1 MSTDNSGDDA
11 RSDNWD
17 PLTAPVWD
25 PRDVDEP
32 TLAPPIEQFMPTDED
47 TMIRR
52 RPPLPPDADE
62 IIRGEYTGW
71 VPLIKSGE
79 SLDEAKAREESR
91 LASFDTSLP
100 NVDTNAWAP
109 IEVVANDESEFTA
122 PDDLASD
129 VSFTVREPIV
139 EVRPYSFPTEIVPDP
154 DFVVSPAEALEEA
167 RRRIAQMRA
176 SLQTNINRVSQSFEH
191 PIFTPVEVSVQEA
204 PAFVPAPEEV
214 ATPSEAANEIPEPV
228 IAEPIQTSEPNA
240 SFEAMFETDHDEV
253 VQTPI
258 APQPQSTFTQSA
270 PSHQESQP
278 VQAVKTETREEPR
291 VFTQSTQQASPT
303 IIIDEAADQ
312 SHSLELV
319 IMRDEIKDLRDR
331 LDSSQKLI
339 ENLMVRLADLA
350 ELALKR
356 KD

>member
-1 MSTDNSGDDA
+1 MSTDDSVNDA
-11 RSDNWD
+11 RSEEWD
-17 PLTAPVWD
+17 PLTSPVWD
-25 PRDVDEP
+25 ISHVDEP
-32 TLAPPIEQFMPTDED
+32 TLAPPIDQFMPIDED

-79 SLDEAKAREESR
+79 TLDQAKAREENRVS
-91 LASFDTSLP
+91 SFETDIP
-100 NVDTNAWAP
+100 NVDANAWAP
-109 IEVVANDESEFTA
+109 IEVVASDESEFVA

-129 VSFTVREPIV
+129 APMTVREPVV
-139 EVRPYSFPTEIVPDP
+139 EVRPYAFPSEIVPDP

-191 PIFTPVEVSVQEA
+191 PIFAPVEVSVQEA
-204 PAFVPAPEEV
+204 PPFIPAAQTEAPTVVAPEPIPTPV
-214 ATPSEAANEIPEPV
+214 AEIIEEPKSFDSLFETDVVVEQPVAPEPSPEPV
-228 IAEPIQTSEPNA
+228 
-240 SFEAMFETDHDEV
+240 
-253 VQTPI
+253 
-258 APQPQSTFTQSA
+258 FTQSTTQQQQA
-270 PSHQESQP
+270 PRAES
-278 VQAVKTETREEPR
+278 VMTETREEQR

>member
-1 MSTDNSGDDA
+1 MSTDDSVNDA
-11 RSDNWD
+11 RSEKWD

-25 PRDVDEP
+25 LSDVDEP
-32 TLAPPIEQFMPTDED
+32 TLAPPIEQFMPIDED

-52 RPPLPPDADE
+52 RPALPPDADE

-71 VPLIKSGE
+71 VPLIKSDE
-79 SLDEAKAREESR
+79 TLDQAKAREENRVS
-91 LASFDTSLP
+91 SFEAALP
-100 NVDTNAWAP
+100 NVDANAWAP
-109 IEVVANDESEFTA
+109 IEVVASDESEFNA
-122 PDDLASD
+122 PVDIASD
-129 VSFTVREPIV
+129 ASTTVREPVV
-139 EVRPYSFPTEIVPDP
+139 EVRPYSFPSEIVPDP

-176 SLQTNINRVSQSFEH
+176 SLQTNINRVSQSFDH
-191 PIFTPVEVSVQEA
+191 PIFAPIEVSVQEA
-204 PAFVPAPEEV
+204 PPFVPV
-214 ATPSEAANEIPEPV
+214 AQTETPTVVVPTPEPNPTPVAEV
-228 IAEPIQTSEPNA
+228 IAEPK
-240 SFEAMFETDHDEV
+240 SFEALFETDV
-253 VQTPI
+253 VMEPPV
-258 APQPQSTFTQSA
+258 APAPEPVLTQSA
-270 PSHQESQP
+270 TTYQEAPRVES
-278 VQAVKTETREEPR
+278 VMTETREEPR
-291 VFTQSTQQASPT
+291 EFTQSTQQSSPT

>member
-1 MSTDNSGDDA
+1 MSTDDSVNDA
-11 RSDNWD
+11 RSEKWD

-25 PRDVDEP
+25 LSDVDEP
-32 TLAPPIEQFMPTDED
+32 TLAPPIEQFMPVDED
-47 TMIRR
+47 TIIRR

-79 SLDEAKAREESR
+79 TLDQAKAREENRVS
-91 LASFDTSLP
+91 SFETDIP
-100 NVDTNAWAP
+100 NVDANAWAP
-109 IEVVANDESEFTA
+109 IEVVASDESEFVA

-129 VSFTVREPIV
+129 VSSSVREPVV
-139 EVRPYSFPTEIVPDP
+139 EVRPYAFPSEIVPDP

-176 SLQTNINRVSQSFEH
+176 SLQTNINRVSQSFDH
-191 PIFTPVEVSVQEA
+191 PIFAPIEVSVQEA
-204 PAFVPAPEEV
+204 PPFIPVTQTEVPAAAVVEE
-214 ATPSEAANEIPEPV
+214 PK
-228 IAEPIQTSEPNA
+228 
-240 SFEAMFETDHDEV
+240 SFDSLFETDAV
-253 VQTPI
+253 VEPP
-258 APQPQSTFTQSA
+258 APQPNFA
-270 PSHQESQP
+270 PSSATYQES
-278 VQAVKTETREEPR
+278 VQTETREEPR
-291 VFTQSTQQASPT
+291 VYTQTTQQASPT
-303 IIIDEAADQ
+303 IIIDEAAEQ
-312 SHSLELV
+312 THSLELV

-339 ENLMVRLADLA
+339 ETLMVRLADLA

>member
-1 MSTDNSGDDA
+1 MSTDDSVNDA
-11 RSDNWD
+11 RSEKWD

-25 PRDVDEP
+25 LSDVDEP
-32 TLAPPIEQFMPTDED
+32 TLAPPIEQFMPIDED
-47 TMIRR
+47 TIIRR

-79 SLDEAKAREESR
+79 TLDQAKAREENRVS
-91 LASFDTSLP
+91 SFETDIP
-100 NVDTNAWAP
+100 NVDANAWAP
-109 IEVVANDESEFTA
+109 IEVVASDESEFVA

-129 VSFTVREPIV
+129 VSSSVREPVV
-139 EVRPYSFPTEIVPDP
+139 EVRPYAFPSEIVPDP

-176 SLQTNINRVSQSFEH
+176 SLQTNINRVSQSFDH
-191 PIFTPVEVSVQEA
+191 PIFAPIEVSVQEA
-204 PAFVPAPEEV
+204 PPFIPVTQTEAPAGAVVEE
-214 ATPSEAANEIPEPV
+214 PK
-228 IAEPIQTSEPNA
+228 
-240 SFEAMFETDHDEV
+240 SFDSLFETDAV
-253 VQTPI
+253 VEPP
-258 APQPQSTFTQSA
+258 APQPNFA
-270 PSHQESQP
+270 PSSATYQES
-278 VQAVKTETREEPR
+278 VRTETREEPR
-291 VFTQSTQQASPT
+291 VYTQSTQQASPT
-303 IIIDEAADQ
+303 IIIDEAAEKT
-312 SHSLELV
+312 HSLELV

-339 ENLMVRLADLA
+339 ETLMVRLADLA

>member
-1 MSTDNSGDDA
+1 MSTDDSVNDA
-11 RSDNWD
+11 RSEKWD

-25 PRDVDEP
+25 LSDVDEP
-32 TLAPPIEQFMPTDED
+32 TLAPPIEQFMPIDED
-47 TMIRR
+47 TIIRR

-79 SLDEAKAREESR
+79 TLDQAKAREENRVS
-91 LASFDTSLP
+91 SFETAIP
-100 NVDTNAWAP
+100 NVDANAWAP
-109 IEVVANDESEFTA
+109 IEVVASDESEFVA

-129 VSFTVREPIV
+129 VSSSVREPVV
-139 EVRPYSFPTEIVPDP
+139 EVRPYAFPSEIVPDP

-176 SLQTNINRVSQSFEH
+176 SLQTNINRVSQSFDH
-191 PIFTPVEVSVQEA
+191 PIFAPIEVSVQEA
-204 PAFVPAPEEV
+204 PPFIPVTQAEVPAAVVEEPE
-214 ATPSEAANEIPEPV
+214 
-228 IAEPIQTSEPNA
+228 
-240 SFEAMFETDHDEV
+240 SFDSLFETDAV
-253 VQTPI
+253 VEPP
-258 APQPQSTFTQSA
+258 APQPTFA
-270 PSHQESQP
+270 PSSAMYQES
-278 VQAVKTETREEPR
+278 VRTETREEPR
-291 VFTQSTQQASPT
+291 VYTQSTQQASPT
-303 IIIDEAADQ
+303 IIIDEAAEKT
-312 SHSLELV
+312 HSLELV

>member
-1 MSTDNSGDDA
+1 MSTDDSVNDA
-11 RSDNWD
+11 RSEKWD

-25 PRDVDEP
+25 LSDVDEP
-32 TLAPPIEQFMPTDED
+32 TLAPPIEQFMPIDED
-47 TMIRR
+47 TIIRR

-79 SLDEAKAREESR
+79 TLDQAKAREENRVS
-91 LASFDTSLP
+91 SFETDIP
-100 NVDTNAWAP
+100 NVDANAWAP
-109 IEVVANDESEFTA
+109 IEVVASDESEFVA

-129 VSFTVREPIV
+129 VSSSVREPVV
-139 EVRPYSFPTEIVPDP
+139 EVRPYEFPNEIVPDP

-176 SLQTNINRVSQSFEH
+176 SLQTNINRVSQSFDH
-191 PIFTPVEVSVQEA
+191 PIFAPIEVSVQEA
-204 PAFVPAPEEV
+204 PPFIPVTQTEVPAAAVVEE
-214 ATPSEAANEIPEPV
+214 PK
-228 IAEPIQTSEPNA
+228 
-240 SFEAMFETDHDEV
+240 SFDSLFETDAV
-253 VQTPI
+253 VEPP
-258 APQPQSTFTQSA
+258 APQPNFA
-270 PSHQESQP
+270 PSSATYQES
-278 VQAVKTETREEPR
+278 VRTETREEPR
-291 VFTQSTQQASPT
+291 VYTQSTQQASPT
-303 IIIDEAADQ
+303 IIIDEAAEQ
-312 SHSLELV
+312 THSLELV

-339 ENLMVRLADLA
+339 ETLMVRLADLA

>member
-1 MSTDNSGDDA
+1 MSTDDSVNDA
-11 RSDNWD
+11 RSEKWD

-25 PRDVDEP
+25 ISDVDEP
-32 TLAPPIEQFMPTDED
+32 TLAPPIDQFMPIDED

-79 SLDEAKAREESR
+79 TLDQAKAREENRVS
-91 LASFDTSLP
+91 SFETSVP
-100 NVDTNAWAP
+100 NVDAKAWAP
-109 IEVVANDESEFTA
+109 IEVVASDESEFIA

-129 VSFTVREPIV
+129 VPMTVREPVV
-139 EVRPYSFPTEIVPDP
+139 EVRPYDFPTEIVPDP

-176 SLQTNINRVSQSFEH
+176 SLQTNINRVSQSFDH
-191 PIFTPVEVSVQEA
+191 PIFAPVEVSVQEA
-204 PAFVPAPEEV
+204 PPFIPAAQTELPTVVDPEPSPTPVAEIIEEPKSFESLFETDVVVEPPMAPEPE
-214 ATPSEAANEIPEPV
+214 PEPV
-228 IAEPIQTSEPNA
+228 
-240 SFEAMFETDHDEV
+240 
-253 VQTPI
+253 
-258 APQPQSTFTQSA
+258 FTQSTTQQQQA
-270 PSHQESQP
+270 PRAES
-278 VQAVKTETREEPR
+278 VMTETREEPR
-291 VFTQSTQQASPT
+291 VFTQSTQQASST

>member
-1 MSTDNSGDDA
+1 MSTDDSVNDA
-11 RSDNWD
+11 RSENWD
-17 PLTAPVWD
+17 PLTSPVWD
-25 PRDVDEP
+25 LSDVDEP
-32 TLAPPIEQFMPTDED
+32 TLAPPIEQFMPIDED

-79 SLDEAKAREESR
+79 TLDQAKAREENRVS
-91 LASFDTSLP
+91 SFETSVP
-100 NVDTNAWAP
+100 NVDAHAWAP
-109 IEVVANDESEFTA
+109 IEVVVSDESEFIA

-129 VSFTVREPIV
+129 LPMTVREPVV
-139 EVRPYSFPTEIVPDP
+139 EVRPYAFPTEIVPDP

-176 SLQTNINRVSQSFEH
+176 SLQTNINRVSQSFDH

-204 PAFVPAPEEV
+204 PFVPAVETQPAVVPEPSTTPVAEV
-214 ATPSEAANEIPEPV
+214 IEEPKSFESLFETEVEFDVAPPSAPAPEPV
-228 IAEPIQTSEPNA
+228 
-240 SFEAMFETDHDEV
+240 
-253 VQTPI
+253 
-258 APQPQSTFTQSA
+258 FTQNA
-270 PSHQESQP
+270 PTHQE
-278 VQAVKTETREEPR
+278 VQGTESVKTETREEPR

-303 IIIDEAADQ
+303 IIIDEAAEQ
-312 SHSLELV
+312 THSLELV

>member
-1 MSTDNSGDDA
+1 MSTDDSVNDA
-11 RSDNWD
+11 RSEKWD

-25 PRDVDEP
+25 LSDVDEP
-32 TLAPPIEQFMPTDED
+32 TLAPPIEQFMPIDED
-47 TMIRR
+47 TIIRR

-79 SLDEAKAREESR
+79 TLDQAKAREENRVS
-91 LASFDTSLP
+91 SFETAIP
-100 NVDTNAWAP
+100 NVDANAWAP
-109 IEVVANDESEFTA
+109 IEVVSSDESEFVA

-129 VSFTVREPIV
+129 VSSSVREPVV
-139 EVRPYSFPTEIVPDP
+139 EVRPYAFPSEIVPDP

-176 SLQTNINRVSQSFEH
+176 SLQTNINRVSQSFDH
-191 PIFTPVEVSVQEA
+191 PIFAPIEVSVQEA
-204 PAFVPAPEEV
+204 PPFIPVTQTEVPAAVVEE
-214 ATPSEAANEIPEPV
+214 PK
-228 IAEPIQTSEPNA
+228 
-240 SFEAMFETDHDEV
+240 SFDSLFETDAV
-253 VQTPI
+253 VDPP
-258 APQPQSTFTQSA
+258 APQPTFA
-270 PSHQESQP
+270 PSSAMYQES
-278 VQAVKTETREEPR
+278 VRTETREEPR
-291 VFTQSTQQASPT
+291 VYTQSTQQASPT
-303 IIIDEAADQ
+303 IIIDEAAEKT
-312 SHSLELV
+312 HSLELV

>member
-1 MSTDNSGDDA
+1 MSTDDSVNDA
-11 RSDNWD
+11 RSEKWD

-25 PRDVDEP
+25 LSDVDEP
-32 TLAPPIEQFMPTDED
+32 TLAPPIEQFMPIDED

-79 SLDEAKAREESR
+79 TLDQAKAREENRVS
-91 LASFDTSLP
+91 SFETAIP
-100 NVDTNAWAP
+100 NVDANAWAP
-109 IEVVANDESEFTA
+109 IEVVASDESEFVA

-129 VSFTVREPIV
+129 APMTVREPVV
-139 EVRPYSFPTEIVPDP
+139 EVRPYEFPNEIVPDP

-176 SLQTNINRVSQSFEH
+176 SLQTNINRVSQSFDH
-191 PIFTPVEVSVQEA
+191 PIFAPIEVSVQEA
-204 PAFVPAPEEV
+204 PPFIPVTQTEVPAVVVEE
-214 ATPSEAANEIPEPV
+214 PK
-228 IAEPIQTSEPNA
+228 
-240 SFEAMFETDHDEV
+240 SFDSLFETDAV
-253 VQTPI
+253 VESP
-258 APQPQSTFTQSA
+258 APQPTFA
-270 PSHQESQP
+270 PSSAMYQES
-278 VQAVKTETREEPR
+278 VRTETREEPR
-291 VFTQSTQQASPT
+291 VYTQSTQQASPT
-303 IIIDEAADQ
+303 IIIDEAAEQ
-312 SHSLELV
+312 THSLELV

>member
-1 MSTDNSGDDA
+1 MSTDDSVNDV
-11 RSDNWD
+11 RSEKWD

-25 PRDVDEP
+25 LSDVDEP
-32 TLAPPIEQFMPTDED
+32 TLAPPIEQFMPIDED
-47 TMIRR
+47 TIIRR

-79 SLDEAKAREESR
+79 TLDQAKAREENRVS
-91 LASFDTSLP
+91 SFETAIP
-100 NVDTNAWAP
+100 NVDANAWAP
-109 IEVVANDESEFTA
+109 IEVVSSDESEFVA

-129 VSFTVREPIV
+129 VSSSVREPVV
-139 EVRPYSFPTEIVPDP
+139 EVRPYAFPSEIVPDP

-176 SLQTNINRVSQSFEH
+176 SLQTNINRVSQSFDH
-191 PIFTPVEVSVQEA
+191 PIFAPIEVSVQEA
-204 PAFVPAPEEV
+204 PPFIPVTQTEVPAAVVEE
-214 ATPSEAANEIPEPV
+214 PK
-228 IAEPIQTSEPNA
+228 
-240 SFEAMFETDHDEV
+240 SFDSLFETDAV
-253 VQTPI
+253 VEPP
-258 APQPQSTFTQSA
+258 APQPTFA
-270 PSHQESQP
+270 PSSAMYQES
-278 VQAVKTETREEPR
+278 ARTETREEPR
-291 VFTQSTQQASPT
+291 VYTQSTQQASPT
-303 IIIDEAADQ
+303 IIIDEAAEKT
-312 SHSLELV
+312 HSLELV

-339 ENLMVRLADLA
+339 ETLMVRLADLA

>member
-1 MSTDNSGDDA
+1 MSTDDSVNDA
-11 RSDNWD
+11 RSEKWD

-25 PRDVDEP
+25 LSDVDEP
-32 TLAPPIEQFMPTDED
+32 TLAPPIEQFMPIDED
-47 TMIRR
+47 TIIRR

-79 SLDEAKAREESR
+79 TLDQAKAREENRVS
-91 LASFDTSLP
+91 SFETAIP
-100 NVDTNAWAP
+100 NVDANAWAP
-109 IEVVANDESEFTA
+109 IEVVASDESEFVA

-129 VSFTVREPIV
+129 VSSSVREPVV
-139 EVRPYSFPTEIVPDP
+139 EVRPYVFPSEIVPDP

-176 SLQTNINRVSQSFEH
+176 SLQTNINRVSQSFDH
-191 PIFTPVEVSVQEA
+191 PIFAPIEVSVQEA
-204 PAFVPAPEEV
+204 PPFIPVTQTEVPAAAVVEE
-214 ATPSEAANEIPEPV
+214 PK
-228 IAEPIQTSEPNA
+228 
-240 SFEAMFETDHDEV
+240 SFDSLFETDAV
-253 VQTPI
+253 VEPP
-258 APQPQSTFTQSA
+258 APQPNFA
-270 PSHQESQP
+270 PSSATYQES
-278 VQAVKTETREEPR
+278 VQTETREEPR
-291 VFTQSTQQASPT
+291 VYTQSTQQASPT
-303 IIIDEAADQ
+303 IIIDEAAEKT
-312 SHSLELV
+312 HSLELV

-339 ENLMVRLADLA
+339 ETLMVRLADLA

>member
-1 MSTDNSGDDA
+1 MSTDDSVNDA
-11 RSDNWD
+11 RSEDLD
-17 PLTAPVWD
+17 PLTSPIWD
-25 PRDVDEP
+25 FKDIDEP
-32 TLAPPIEQFMPTDED
+32 TLAPPIEQFMPIDED

-79 SLDEAKAREESR
+79 SLEEAKAREENRVSS
-91 LASFDTSLP
+91 LDASVS
-100 NVDTNAWAP
+100 NVDVNAWTP
-109 IEVVANDESEFTA
+109 IEVVTSDEVEFKA
-122 PDDLASD
+122 PNDLASD
-129 VSFTVREPIV
+129 VPTTVREPVV
-139 EVRPYSFPTEIVPDP
+139 EVRPYAFPFEIVPDP

-191 PIFTPVEVSVQEA
+191 PIFTPIEVSVQEA
-204 PAFVPAPEEV
+204 PPFVPAAQTQAPV
-214 ATPSEAANEIPEPV
+214 APV
-228 IAEPIQTSEPNA
+228 IEEPKT
-240 SFEAMFETDHDEV
+240 FESLFETEV
-253 VQTPI
+253 ESVIETPVQ
-258 APQPQSTFTQSA
+258 QSTFVESA
-270 PSHQESQP
+270 THQNESP
-278 VQAVKTETREEPR
+278 RFESVKTEVREEPR
-291 VFTQSTQQASPT
+291 VFTQSTQHASPT
-303 IIIDEAADQ
+303 IIIDEAAEQ
-312 SHSLELV
+312 THSLELV

>member
-1 MSTDNSGDDA
+1 MSTDESVNDA
-11 RSDNWD
+11 RSENWD
-17 PLTAPVWD
+17 PLTAPIWETD
-25 PRDVDEP
+25 SADEP
-32 TLAPPIEQFMPTDED
+32 MLAPPVEQFMPIDED

-71 VPLIKSGE
+71 VPLIKPGE
-79 SLDEAKAREESR
+79 SLDEAKAREEHRVSR
-91 LASFDTSLP
+91 LDNSIP
-100 NVDTNAWAP
+100 NVDVDAWAP
-109 IEVVANDESEFTA
+109 IEVVLSDESAFKA

-129 VSFTVREPIV
+129 VPTTVREPIV
-139 EVRPYSFPTEIVPDP
+139 EVRPYTFPTEIVPDP

-191 PIFTPVEVSVQEA
+191 PMFTPVEVSVQQA
-204 PAFVPAPEEV
+204 PPFVPAAQTEV
-214 ATPSEAANEIPEPV
+214 PLIPVVEAPRTFESLFEIDADSIIETP
-228 IAEPIQTSEPNA
+228 
-240 SFEAMFETDHDEV
+240 
-253 VQTPI
+253 
-258 APQPQSTFTQSA
+258 APQPTFVQA
-270 PSHQESQP
+270 PASQP
-278 VQAVKTETREEPR
+278 EASRVESVKTETREEPR
-291 VFTQSTQQASPT
+291 VFTQSTQQSSPT

-312 SHSLELV
+312 THSLELV

-339 ENLMVRLADLA
+339 ENLMFRLADLA

>member
-1 MSTDNSGDDA
+1 MSTDDSDNDA
-11 RSDNWD
+11 RSENWD

-25 PRDVDEP
+25 LSDVDEP
-32 TLAPPIEQFMPTDED
+32 TLAPPIEQFMPIDED

-79 SLDEAKAREESR
+79 TLDQAKAREENRVS
-91 LASFDTSLP
+91 SFETATP
-100 NVDTNAWAP
+100 NVDANAWAP
-109 IEVVANDESEFTA
+109 IEVVASDESEFVA
-122 PDDLASD
+122 PDDLSSD
-129 VSFTVREPIV
+129 VSMTVREPVV
-139 EVRPYSFPTEIVPDP
+139 EVRPYEFPNEIVPDP

-167 RRRIAQMRA
+167 RRRIAQMRT
-176 SLQTNINRVSQSFEH
+176 SLQTNINRVSQSFDH
-191 PIFTPVEVSVQEA
+191 PIFAPVEVSVQEA
-204 PAFVPAPEEV
+204 PPFTPVTQTEVPVASIVEE
-214 ATPSEAANEIPEPV
+214 PK
-228 IAEPIQTSEPNA
+228 
-240 SFEAMFETDHDEV
+240 SFDSLFETDAV
-253 VQTPI
+253 VEPP
-258 APQPQSTFTQSA
+258 APQPNFA
-270 PSHQESQP
+270 PSSATHQESARTES
-278 VQAVKTETREEPR
+278 VRTETRDEPR

-303 IIIDEAADQ
+303 IIIDEAAEQ
-312 SHSLELV
+312 THSLELV

>member
-1 MSTDNSGDDA
+1 MSTDDSVNDA
-11 RSDNWD
+11 RSENWD

-25 PRDVDEP
+25 LSDVDEP
-32 TLAPPIEQFMPTDED
+32 TLAPPIEQFMPVDED
-47 TMIRR
+47 TIIRR

-79 SLDEAKAREESR
+79 TLDQAKAREENRVS
-91 LASFDTSLP
+91 SFETAIP
-100 NVDTNAWAP
+100 NVDANAWAP
-109 IEVVANDESEFTA
+109 IEVVASDESEFVA

-129 VSFTVREPIV
+129 APVTVREPVI
-139 EVRPYSFPTEIVPDP
+139 EVRPYAFPSEIVPDP

-176 SLQTNINRVSQSFEH
+176 SLQTNINRVSQSFDH
-191 PIFTPVEVSVQEA
+191 PIFAPIEVSVQEA
-204 PAFVPAPEEV
+204 PPFIPVTQTEVPAAAVFEE
-214 ATPSEAANEIPEPV
+214 PK
-228 IAEPIQTSEPNA
+228 
-240 SFEAMFETDHDEV
+240 SFDSLFETDAV
-253 VQTPI
+253 VEPP
-258 APQPQSTFTQSA
+258 APQPNFA
-270 PSHQESQP
+270 PSSATYQES
-278 VQAVKTETREEPR
+278 VRTETREEPR
-291 VFTQSTQQASPT
+291 VYTQSTQQASPT
-303 IIIDEAADQ
+303 IIIDEAAEQ
-312 SHSLELV
+312 THSLELV

-339 ENLMVRLADLA
+339 ETLMVRLADLA

>member
-1 MSTDNSGDDA
+1 MSTDDSVNDA
-11 RSDNWD
+11 RSEKWD

-25 PRDVDEP
+25 LSDVDEP
-32 TLAPPIEQFMPTDED
+32 TLAPPIEQFMPVDED
-47 TMIRR
+47 TIIRR

-79 SLDEAKAREESR
+79 TLDQAKAREEK
-91 LASFDTSLP
+91 LASGMSQSVQ
-100 NVDTNAWAP
+100 NVDMDSWAP
-109 IEVVANDESEFTA
+109 VEVVVTDESDFISSK
-122 PDDLASD
+122 DLSSD
-129 VSFTVREPIV
+129 TVRTVREPVV
-139 EVRPYSFPTEIVPDP
+139 EVRPYAFPSEIVPDP

-176 SLQTNINRVSQSFEH
+176 SLQTNINRVSQSFDH
-191 PIFTPVEVSVQEA
+191 PIFAPIEVSVQEA
-204 PAFVPAPEEV
+204 PPFIPVAQTEVPVAAVVEE
-214 ATPSEAANEIPEPV
+214 PK
-228 IAEPIQTSEPNA
+228 
-240 SFEAMFETDHDEV
+240 SFDSLFETDAVIE
-253 VQTPI
+253 PP
-258 APQPQSTFTQSA
+258 APQPIFA
-270 PSHQESQP
+270 PSSATYQES
-278 VQAVKTETREEPR
+278 VRTETREEPR
-291 VFTQSTQQASPT
+291 IYTQSTQQASPT
-303 IIIDEAADQ
+303 IIIDEAAEQ
-312 SHSLELV
+312 THSLELV

>member
-1 MSTDNSGDDA
+1 MSTDDSVNDA
-11 RSDNWD
+11 RSEKWD

-25 PRDVDEP
+25 LSDVDEP
-32 TLAPPIEQFMPTDED
+32 TLAPPIEQFMPVDED
-47 TMIRR
+47 TIIRR

-79 SLDEAKAREESR
+79 TLDQAKAREENRVS
-91 LASFDTSLP
+91 SFETAIP
-100 NVDTNAWAP
+100 NVDANAWAP
-109 IEVVANDESEFTA
+109 IEVVASDESEFVA

-129 VSFTVREPIV
+129 VSSSVREPVV
-139 EVRPYSFPTEIVPDP
+139 EVRPYAFPSEIVPDP

-167 RRRIAQMRA
+167 RSRIAQMRA
-176 SLQTNINRVSQSFEH
+176 SLQTNINRVSQSFDH
-191 PIFTPVEVSVQEA
+191 PIFAPIEVSVQEA
-204 PAFVPAPEEV
+204 PPFIPVTQTEVPVAAVVEE
-214 ATPSEAANEIPEPV
+214 PK
-228 IAEPIQTSEPNA
+228 
-240 SFEAMFETDHDEV
+240 SFDSLFETDEV
-253 VQTPI
+253 VEPP
-258 APQPQSTFTQSA
+258 APQPTFA
-270 PSHQESQP
+270 PSSAMYQES
-278 VQAVKTETREEPR
+278 VRTETREEPR
-291 VFTQSTQQASPT
+291 VYTQSTQQASPT
-303 IIIDEAADQ
+303 IIIDEAAEKT
-312 SHSLELV
+312 HSLELV

>member
-1 MSTDNSGDDA
+1 MSTDDSVNDA
-11 RSDNWD
+11 RSENWD

-25 PRDVDEP
+25 LSDVDEP
-32 TLAPPIEQFMPTDED
+32 TLAPPIEQFMPVDED
-47 TMIRR
+47 TIIRR

-79 SLDEAKAREESR
+79 TLDQAKAREENRVS
-91 LASFDTSLP
+91 SFETAIP
-100 NVDTNAWAP
+100 NVDANAWAP
-109 IEVVANDESEFTA
+109 IEVVASDESEFVA

-129 VSFTVREPIV
+129 APVTVREPVV
-139 EVRPYSFPTEIVPDP
+139 EVRPYAFPSEIVPDP

-176 SLQTNINRVSQSFEH
+176 SLQTNINRVSQSFDH
-191 PIFTPVEVSVQEA
+191 PIFAPIEVSVQEA
-204 PAFVPAPEEV
+204 PPFIPVTQTEVPAAAVFEE
-214 ATPSEAANEIPEPV
+214 PK
-228 IAEPIQTSEPNA
+228 
-240 SFEAMFETDHDEV
+240 SFDSLFETDAV
-253 VQTPI
+253 VEPP
-258 APQPQSTFTQSA
+258 APQPNFA
-270 PSHQESQP
+270 PSSATYQES
-278 VQAVKTETREEPR
+278 VRTETREEPR
-291 VFTQSTQQASPT
+291 VYTQSTQQASPT
-303 IIIDEAADQ
+303 IIIDEAAEQ
-312 SHSLELV
+312 THSLELV

-339 ENLMVRLADLA
+339 ETLMVRLADLA

>member
-1 MSTDNSGDDA
+1 MSTDDSVNDA
-11 RSDNWD
+11 RSEKWD

-25 PRDVDEP
+25 LSDVDEP
-32 TLAPPIEQFMPTDED
+32 TLAPPIEQFMPIDED
-47 TMIRR
+47 TIIRR

-79 SLDEAKAREESR
+79 TLDQAKAREENRVS
-91 LASFDTSLP
+91 SFETAIP
-100 NVDTNAWAP
+100 NVDANAWAP
-109 IEVVANDESEFTA
+109 IEVVASDESEFVA

-129 VSFTVREPIV
+129 VSSSVREPVV
-139 EVRPYSFPTEIVPDP
+139 EVRPYAFPSEIVPDP

-176 SLQTNINRVSQSFEH
+176 SLQTNINRVSQSFDH
-191 PIFTPVEVSVQEA
+191 PIFAPIEVSVQEA
-204 PAFVPAPEEV
+204 PPFIPVTQIEVPAAAVVEE
-214 ATPSEAANEIPEPV
+214 PK
-228 IAEPIQTSEPNA
+228 
-240 SFEAMFETDHDEV
+240 SFDSLFETDAV
-253 VQTPI
+253 VEPP
-258 APQPQSTFTQSA
+258 APQPNFA
-270 PSHQESQP
+270 PSSATYQES
-278 VQAVKTETREEPR
+278 VRTETREEPR
-291 VFTQSTQQASPT
+291 VYTQSTQQASPT
-303 IIIDEAADQ
+303 IIIDEAAEKT
-312 SHSLELV
+312 HSLELV

-339 ENLMVRLADLA
+339 ETLMVRLADLA

>member
-1 MSTDNSGDDA
+1 MSTDDSVNDV
-11 RSDNWD
+11 RSEKWD

-25 PRDVDEP
+25 LSDVDEP
-32 TLAPPIEQFMPTDED
+32 TLAPPIEQFMPIDED

-79 SLDEAKAREESR
+79 SLEEAKAREEK
-91 LASFDTSLP
+91 LTSGISQNVQ
-100 NVDTNAWAP
+100 NVDMNSWSP
-109 IEVVANDESEFTA
+109 IEIVDTDDSEFIS
-122 PDDLASD
+122 PKDLFSD
-129 VSFTVREPIV
+129 NVEIVREPVV

-176 SLQTNINRVSQSFEH
+176 SLQTNINRVSQSFDH
-191 PIFTPVEVSVQEA
+191 PIFAPVEVSVQEA
-204 PAFVPAPEEV
+204 PPFVPTEQTAAPTVVE
-214 ATPSEAANEIPEPV
+214 PEPTPTPVVEV
-228 IAEPIQTSEPNA
+228 IEEPK
-240 SFEAMFETDHDEV
+240 SFESLFETDEV
-253 VQTPI
+253 VEPPVAPEQVSPQA
-258 APQPQSTFTQSA
+258 APQ
-270 PSHQESQP
+270 QESP
-278 VQAVKTETREEPR
+278 RFESVKTETREEPR

>member
-1 MSTDNSGDDA
+1 MSTDDSVNDA
-11 RSDNWD
+11 RSEKWD

-25 PRDVDEP
+25 LSDVDEP
-32 TLAPPIEQFMPTDED
+32 TLAPPIEQFMPIDED
-47 TMIRR
+47 TIIRR

-79 SLDEAKAREESR
+79 TLDQAKAREENRVS
-91 LASFDTSLP
+91 SFETDIP
-100 NVDTNAWAP
+100 NVDANAWAP
-109 IEVVANDESEFTA
+109 IEVVASDESEFVA

-129 VSFTVREPIV
+129 VPMTVREPVV
-139 EVRPYSFPTEIVPDP
+139 EVRPYAFPSEIVPDP

-176 SLQTNINRVSQSFEH
+176 SLQTNINRVSQSFDH
-191 PIFTPVEVSVQEA
+191 PIFAPIEVSVQEA
-204 PAFVPAPEEV
+204 PPFIPVTQTEVPAVVVEE
-214 ATPSEAANEIPEPV
+214 PK
-228 IAEPIQTSEPNA
+228 
-240 SFEAMFETDHDEV
+240 SFDSLFETDAV
-253 VQTPI
+253 VESP
-258 APQPQSTFTQSA
+258 APQPTFA
-270 PSHQESQP
+270 PSSAMYQES
-278 VQAVKTETREEPR
+278 VRTETREEPR
-291 VFTQSTQQASPT
+291 VYTQSTQQASPT
-303 IIIDEAADQ
+303 IIIDEAAEKT
-312 SHSLELV
+312 HSLELV

-339 ENLMVRLADLA
+339 ETLMVRLADLA

>member
-1 MSTDNSGDDA
+1 MSTDDSVNDA
-11 RSDNWD
+11 RSEKWD

-25 PRDVDEP
+25 LSDVDEP
-32 TLAPPIEQFMPTDED
+32 TLAPPIEQFMPIDED
-47 TMIRR
+47 TIIRR

-79 SLDEAKAREESR
+79 TLDQAKAREENRVS
-91 LASFDTSLP
+91 SFETDIP
-100 NVDTNAWAP
+100 NVDANAWAP
-109 IEVVANDESEFTA
+109 IEVVASDESEFVA

-129 VSFTVREPIV
+129 VSSSVREPVV
-139 EVRPYSFPTEIVPDP
+139 EVRPYEFPNEIVPDP

-176 SLQTNINRVSQSFEH
+176 SLQTNINRVSQSFDH
-191 PIFTPVEVSVQEA
+191 PIFAPIEVSVQEA
-204 PAFVPAPEEV
+204 PPFIPVAQTEVPAAAVVEE
-214 ATPSEAANEIPEPV
+214 PK
-228 IAEPIQTSEPNA
+228 
-240 SFEAMFETDHDEV
+240 SFDSLFETDAV
-253 VQTPI
+253 VEPP
-258 APQPQSTFTQSA
+258 APQPNFA
-270 PSHQESQP
+270 PSSATYQES
-278 VQAVKTETREEPR
+278 VRTETREEPR
-291 VFTQSTQQASPT
+291 VYTQSTQQASPT
-303 IIIDEAADQ
+303 IIIDEAAEQ
-312 SHSLELV
+312 THSLELV

-339 ENLMVRLADLA
+339 ETLMVRLADLA

>member
-1 MSTDNSGDDA
+1 MSTDDSVNDA
-11 RSDNWD
+11 RSEKWD

-25 PRDVDEP
+25 LSDVDEP
-32 TLAPPIEQFMPTDED
+32 TLAPPIEQFMPIDED
-47 TMIRR
+47 TIIRR

-79 SLDEAKAREESR
+79 TLDQAKAREENRVS
-91 LASFDTSLP
+91 SFETAIP
-100 NVDTNAWAP
+100 NVDANAWAP
-109 IEVVANDESEFTA
+109 IEVVASDESEFVA

-129 VSFTVREPIV
+129 VSSSVREPVV
-139 EVRPYSFPTEIVPDP
+139 EVRPYAFPSEIVPDP

-176 SLQTNINRVSQSFEH
+176 SLQTNINRVSQSFDH
-191 PIFTPVEVSVQEA
+191 PIFAPIEVSVQEA
-204 PAFVPAPEEV
+204 PPFIPVTQTEVPAATIVEE
-214 ATPSEAANEIPEPV
+214 PK
-228 IAEPIQTSEPNA
+228 
-240 SFEAMFETDHDEV
+240 SFESLFETDAV
-253 VQTPI
+253 VEPL
-258 APQPQSTFTQSA
+258 APQPNFA
-270 PSHQESQP
+270 PSSATYQES
-278 VQAVKTETREEPR
+278 VRTETREEPR
-291 VFTQSTQQASPT
+291 VYTQSTQQASPT
-303 IIIDEAADQ
+303 IIIDEAAEKT
-312 SHSLELV
+312 HSLELV

>member
-1 MSTDNSGDDA
+1 MSTDDSVNDA
-11 RSDNWD
+11 RSEKWD

-25 PRDVDEP
+25 LSDVDEP
-32 TLAPPIEQFMPTDED
+32 TLAPPIEQFMPVDED
-47 TMIRR
+47 TIIRR

-79 SLDEAKAREESR
+79 TLDQAKAREENRVS
-91 LASFDTSLP
+91 SFETAIP
-100 NVDTNAWAP
+100 NVDANAWAP
-109 IEVVANDESEFTA
+109 IEVVASDESAFVA

-129 VSFTVREPIV
+129 VSSSVREPVV
-139 EVRPYSFPTEIVPDP
+139 EVRPYAFPSEIVPDP

-176 SLQTNINRVSQSFEH
+176 SLQTNINRVSQSFDH
-191 PIFTPVEVSVQEA
+191 PIFAPIEVSVQEA
-204 PAFVPAPEEV
+204 PPFIPVTQTEVPAAVVEE
-214 ATPSEAANEIPEPV
+214 PK
-228 IAEPIQTSEPNA
+228 
-240 SFEAMFETDHDEV
+240 SFDSLFETDAV
-253 VQTPI
+253 VDPP
-258 APQPQSTFTQSA
+258 APQPTFA
-270 PSHQESQP
+270 PSSAMYQES
-278 VQAVKTETREEPR
+278 VRTEMREEPR
-291 VFTQSTQQASPT
+291 VYTQSTQQASPT
-303 IIIDEAADQ
+303 IIIDEAAEKT
-312 SHSLELV
+312 HSLELV

>member
-1 MSTDNSGDDA
+1 MSTDDSVNDA
-11 RSDNWD
+11 RSEKWD

-25 PRDVDEP
+25 LSDVDEP
-32 TLAPPIEQFMPTDED
+32 TLAPPIEQFMPVDED
-47 TMIRR
+47 TIIRR

-79 SLDEAKAREESR
+79 TLDQAKAREENRVS
-91 LASFDTSLP
+91 SFETSAP
-100 NVDTNAWAP
+100 NVDANAWTP
-109 IEVVANDESEFTA
+109 IEVVASDESEFVA

-129 VSFTVREPIV
+129 VSSSVREPVV
-139 EVRPYSFPTEIVPDP
+139 EVRPYAFPSEIVPDP

-176 SLQTNINRVSQSFEH
+176 SLQTNINRVSQSFDH
-191 PIFTPVEVSVQEA
+191 PIFAPIEVSVQEA
-204 PAFVPAPEEV
+204 PPFIPVTQTEVPAVVVEE
-214 ATPSEAANEIPEPV
+214 PK
-228 IAEPIQTSEPNA
+228 
-240 SFEAMFETDHDEV
+240 SFDSLFETDAV
-253 VQTPI
+253 VESP
-258 APQPQSTFTQSA
+258 APQPTFA
-270 PSHQESQP
+270 PSSAMYQES
-278 VQAVKTETREEPR
+278 VRTETREEPR
-291 VFTQSTQQASPT
+291 VYTQSTQQASPT
-303 IIIDEAADQ
+303 IIIDEAAEKT
-312 SHSLELV
+312 HSLELV

>member
-1 MSTDNSGDDA
+1 MSTDDSVNDA
-11 RSDNWD
+11 RSEKWD

-25 PRDVDEP
+25 LSDVDEP
-32 TLAPPIEQFMPTDED
+32 TLAPPIEQFMPVDED
-47 TMIRR
+47 TIIRR

-79 SLDEAKAREESR
+79 TLDQAKAREENRVS
-91 LASFDTSLP
+91 SFETAIP
-100 NVDTNAWAP
+100 NVDANAWAP
-109 IEVVANDESEFTA
+109 IEVVASDESEFVA

-129 VSFTVREPIV
+129 VSSSVREPVV
-139 EVRPYSFPTEIVPDP
+139 EVRPYAFPSEIVPDP

-176 SLQTNINRVSQSFEH
+176 SLQTNINRVSQSFDH
-191 PIFTPVEVSVQEA
+191 PIFAPIEVSVQEA
-204 PAFVPAPEEV
+204 PPFIPVTQTEVPAAVVEE
-214 ATPSEAANEIPEPV
+214 PK
-228 IAEPIQTSEPNA
+228 
-240 SFEAMFETDHDEV
+240 SFDSLFETDAV
-253 VQTPI
+253 VDPP
-258 APQPQSTFTQSA
+258 APQPTFA
-270 PSHQESQP
+270 PSSAMYQES
-278 VQAVKTETREEPR
+278 VRTETREEPR
-291 VFTQSTQQASPT
+291 VYTQSTQQASPT
-303 IIIDEAADQ
+303 IIIDEAAEKT
-312 SHSLELV
+312 HSLELV

>member
-1 MSTDNSGDDA
+1 MSTDDSVNDA
-11 RSDNWD
+11 RSEKWD

-25 PRDVDEP
+25 LSDVDEP
-32 TLAPPIEQFMPTDED
+32 TLAPPIEQFMPIDED
-47 TMIRR
+47 TIIRR

-79 SLDEAKAREESR
+79 TLDQAKAREENRVS
-91 LASFDTSLP
+91 SFETDIP
-100 NVDTNAWAP
+100 NVDANAWAP
-109 IEVVANDESEFTA
+109 IEVVASDESEFVA

-129 VSFTVREPIV
+129 VSSSVREPVV
-139 EVRPYSFPTEIVPDP
+139 EVRPYAFPSEIVPDP

-176 SLQTNINRVSQSFEH
+176 SLQTNINRVSQSFDH
-191 PIFTPVEVSVQEA
+191 PIFAPIEVSVQEA
-204 PAFVPAPEEV
+204 PPFIPVAQTEVPVAAVVEE
-214 ATPSEAANEIPEPV
+214 PK
-228 IAEPIQTSEPNA
+228 
-240 SFEAMFETDHDEV
+240 SFDSLFETDAV
-253 VQTPI
+253 VEPP
-258 APQPQSTFTQSA
+258 APQPNFA
-270 PSHQESQP
+270 PSSATYQES
-278 VQAVKTETREEPR
+278 VRTETREEPR
-291 VFTQSTQQASPT
+291 VYTQSTQQASPT
-303 IIIDEAADQ
+303 IIIDEAAEQ
-312 SHSLELV
+312 THSLELV

-339 ENLMVRLADLA
+339 ETLMVRLADLA

>member
-1 MSTDNSGDDA
+1 MSTDDSVNDA
-11 RSDNWD
+11 RSEKWD

-25 PRDVDEP
+25 LSDIDEP
-32 TLAPPIEQFMPTDED
+32 TLAPPIEQFLPIDED
-47 TMIRR
+47 TIIRR

-79 SLDEAKAREESR
+79 TLDQAKAREENRVS
-91 LASFDTSLP
+91 SFETSVP
-100 NVDTNAWAP
+100 NVDSNTWAQ
-109 IEVVANDESEFTA
+109 IEVVASDDEDFSA
-122 PDDLASD
+122 PYDLASD
-129 VSFTVREPIV
+129 ASTSVREPVV

-176 SLQTNINRVSQSFEH
+176 SLQTNINRVSQSFDH
-191 PIFTPVEVSVQEA
+191 PLFAPVEVSVQEA
-204 PAFVPAPEEV
+204 PPFVPTTQTEVPV
-214 ATPSEAANEIPEPV
+214 ATVEEPK
-228 IAEPIQTSEPNA
+228 
-240 SFEAMFETDHDEV
+240 SFESVFETDV
-253 VQTPI
+253 VVEPQ
-258 APQPQSTFTQSA
+258 APQQNFATSAAPQADT
-270 PSHQESQP
+270 PRYES
-278 VQAVKTETREEPR
+278 VKTETREEPR

-303 IIIDEAADQ
+303 IIIDEAAEQ
-312 SHSLELV
+312 THSLELV

-356 KD
+356 TD

>member
-1 MSTDNSGDDA
+1 MSTDDSVNDA
-11 RSDNWD
+11 RSEKWD

-25 PRDVDEP
+25 LSDVDEP
-32 TLAPPIEQFMPTDED
+32 TLAPPIEQFMPIDED
-47 TMIRR
+47 TIIRR

-79 SLDEAKAREESR
+79 TLDQAKAREENRVS
-91 LASFDTSLP
+91 SFETAIP
-100 NVDTNAWAP
+100 NVDANAWAP
-109 IEVVANDESEFTA
+109 IEVVASDESAFVA

-129 VSFTVREPIV
+129 VSSSVREPVV
-139 EVRPYSFPTEIVPDP
+139 EVRPYAFPSEIVPDP

-176 SLQTNINRVSQSFEH
+176 SLQTNINRVSQSFDH
-191 PIFTPVEVSVQEA
+191 PIFAPIEVSVQEA
-204 PAFVPAPEEV
+204 PPFIPVTQTEVPAAVVEE
-214 ATPSEAANEIPEPV
+214 PK
-228 IAEPIQTSEPNA
+228 
-240 SFEAMFETDHDEV
+240 SFDSLFETDAV
-253 VQTPI
+253 VDPP
-258 APQPQSTFTQSA
+258 APQPTFA
-270 PSHQESQP
+270 PSSAMYQES
-278 VQAVKTETREEPR
+278 VRTETREEPR
-291 VFTQSTQQASPT
+291 VYTQSTQQASPT
-303 IIIDEAADQ
+303 IIIDEAAEKT
-312 SHSLELV
+312 HSLELV

>member
-1 MSTDNSGDDA
+1 MSTDDSVNDA
-11 RSDNWD
+11 RSEKWD

-25 PRDVDEP
+25 LSDVDEP
-32 TLAPPIEQFMPTDED
+32 TLAPPIEQFMPIDED
-47 TMIRR
+47 TIIRR

-79 SLDEAKAREESR
+79 TLDQAKAREENRVS
-91 LASFDTSLP
+91 SFETNIP
-100 NVDTNAWAP
+100 NVDANAWAP
-109 IEVVANDESEFTA
+109 IEVVASDESEFVA

-129 VSFTVREPIV
+129 VSSSVREPVV
-139 EVRPYSFPTEIVPDP
+139 EVRPYEFPNEIVPDP

-176 SLQTNINRVSQSFEH
+176 SLQTNINRVSQSFDH
-191 PIFTPVEVSVQEA
+191 PIFAPIEVSVQEA
-204 PAFVPAPEEV
+204 PPFIPVTQTEVPVAAVVEE
-214 ATPSEAANEIPEPV
+214 PK
-228 IAEPIQTSEPNA
+228 
-240 SFEAMFETDHDEV
+240 SFDSLFETDAV
-253 VQTPI
+253 VEPP
-258 APQPQSTFTQSA
+258 APQPNFA
-270 PSHQESQP
+270 PSSVTYQES
-278 VQAVKTETREEPR
+278 VRTETREEPR
-291 VFTQSTQQASPT
+291 VYTQSTQQASPT
-303 IIIDEAADQ
+303 IIIDEAAEQ
-312 SHSLELV
+312 THSLELV

>member
-1 MSTDNSGDDA
+1 MSTDDSVNDA
-11 RSDNWD
+11 RSEKWD

-25 PRDVDEP
+25 LSDVDEP
-32 TLAPPIEQFMPTDED
+32 TLAPPIEQFMPVDED
-47 TMIRR
+47 TIIRR

-79 SLDEAKAREESR
+79 TLDQAKAREENRVS
-91 LASFDTSLP
+91 SFETDIP
-100 NVDTNAWAP
+100 NVDANAWAP
-109 IEVVANDESEFTA
+109 IEVVASDESEFVA

-129 VSFTVREPIV
+129 VSSSVREPVV
-139 EVRPYSFPTEIVPDP
+139 EVRPYAFPSEIVPDP

-176 SLQTNINRVSQSFEH
+176 SLQTNINRVSQSFDH
-191 PIFTPVEVSVQEA
+191 PIFAPIEVSVQEA
-204 PAFVPAPEEV
+204 PPFIPVAQTEVPVAAVVEE
-214 ATPSEAANEIPEPV
+214 PK
-228 IAEPIQTSEPNA
+228 
-240 SFEAMFETDHDEV
+240 SFDSLFETDAV
-253 VQTPI
+253 VEPP
-258 APQPQSTFTQSA
+258 APQPNFA
-270 PSHQESQP
+270 PSSATYQES
-278 VQAVKTETREEPR
+278 VQTETREEPR
-291 VFTQSTQQASPT
+291 VYTQSTQQASPT
-303 IIIDEAADQ
+303 IIIDEAAEKT
-312 SHSLELV
+312 HSLELV

-339 ENLMVRLADLA
+339 ETLMVRLADLA

>member
-1 MSTDNSGDDA
+1 M
-11 RSDNWD
+11 
-17 PLTAPVWD
+17 
-25 PRDVDEP
+25 
-32 TLAPPIEQFMPTDED
+32 PIDED
-47 TMIRR
+47 TIIRR

-79 SLDEAKAREESR
+79 TLDQAKAREENRVS
-91 LASFDTSLP
+91 SFETAIP
-100 NVDTNAWAP
+100 NVDANAWAP
-109 IEVVANDESEFTA
+109 IEVVASDESEFVA

-129 VSFTVREPIV
+129 VSSSVREPVV
-139 EVRPYSFPTEIVPDP
+139 EVRPYAFPSEIVPDP

-176 SLQTNINRVSQSFEH
+176 SLQTNINRVSQSFDH
-191 PIFTPVEVSVQEA
+191 PIFAPIEVSVQEA
-204 PAFVPAPEEV
+204 PPFIPVTQTEVPAAVVEE
-214 ATPSEAANEIPEPV
+214 PK
-228 IAEPIQTSEPNA
+228 
-240 SFEAMFETDHDEV
+240 SFDSLFETDAV
-253 VQTPI
+253 VEPP
-258 APQPQSTFTQSA
+258 APQPTFA
-270 PSHQESQP
+270 PSSAMYQES
-278 VQAVKTETREEPR
+278 VRTETREEPR
-291 VFTQSTQQASPT
+291 VYTQSTQQASPT
-303 IIIDEAADQ
+303 IIIDEAAEKT
-312 SHSLELV
+312 HSLELV

>member
-1 MSTDNSGDDA
+1 MSADDSVNDA
-11 RSDNWD
+11 RSEKWD

-25 PRDVDEP
+25 LSDVDEP
-32 TLAPPIEQFMPTDED
+32 TLAPPVEQFMPMDED

-79 SLDEAKAREESR
+79 SLDEAKAREENR
-91 LASFDTSLP
+91 LIGIVTPTP
-100 NVDTNAWAP
+100 NVDTSTWAP
-109 IEVVANDESEFTA
+109 VEVVASEEYSFEA
-122 PDDLASD
+122 PADLGSD
-129 VSFTVREPIV
+129 VPTTVREPVV

-176 SLQTNINRVSQSFEH
+176 SLQTNINRVSQSFDH
-191 PIFTPVEVSVQEA
+191 PIFSPIEVSVQEA
-204 PAFVPAPEEV
+204 PPFVPAVSPEISPESNPILVNAV
-214 ATPSEAANEIPEPV
+214 ADEPK
-228 IAEPIQTSEPNA
+228 
-240 SFEAMFETDHDEV
+240 SFESLFETDV
-253 VQTPI
+253 VVETP
-258 APQPQSTFTQSA
+258 APQPIFVQSA
-270 PSHQESQP
+270 PSQQEAPRVES
-278 VQAVKTETREEPR
+278 VRTEVSEEPR

-303 IIIDEAADQ
+303 IIIDEAAEQ
-312 SHSLELV
+312 THSLELV